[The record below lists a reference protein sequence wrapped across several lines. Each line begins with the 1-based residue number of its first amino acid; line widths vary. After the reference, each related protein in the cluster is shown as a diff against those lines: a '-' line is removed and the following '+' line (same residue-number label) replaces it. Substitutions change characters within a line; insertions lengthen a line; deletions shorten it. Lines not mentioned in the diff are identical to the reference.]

1 MSHLDPLAAFFIAT
15 ETQRSPWHA
24 MGCEIFEL
32 PRGGKSRFI
41 ANLIEDLR
49 SQSPVF
55 PFDSAVDSS
64 RLWPRWKRVDVDMA
78 FHVRHQVLPA
88 PGTDSELVEAL
99 GHYYS
104 GLLDRNAPLWECCIF
119 EGLSD
124 NRFAIAYKLH
134 HSLMD
139 GQGGMKVF
147 LNALNLRKSDRKARA
162 LWADNDDNTVVS
174 VKGSGKSD
182 RSRPGLA
189 ATLFKQVAGL
199 PQQLL
204 EASRSKDL
212 ADLRLFQAPRTPM
225 NHPQESSARRFG
237 YCDLSL
243 PELKAIAQREGV
255 TVNDI
260 LLYGVDCAVHR
271 NFRERKFSLREPLVC
286 GMPVST
292 RTEGS
297 SEGGNQAGLLA
308 VKLGASRGKPL
319 TRLQQIHASTQR
331 AKGNI
336 KALPNGLIAGY
347 GAVVLGMPLLLSQVP
362 GLAESLPIVNMG
374 ISNISPPRGSNYIGK
389 KLYRKG
395 ARLLGLYTQ
404 PILPP
409 AVLLNV
415 TITSIE
421 DRLCLGIGST
431 REAIDDPM
439 KLGEYIV
446 EAIGQLTETS
456 DKDK

>member
-1 MSHLDPLAAFFIAT
+1 MSYMDPLAAFFVAT

-24 MGCEIFEL
+24 MACEIFEL
-32 PRGGKSRFI
+32 PSGAKGRFI

-49 SQSPVF
+49 NDSPVF
-55 PFDSAVDSS
+55 PFDRAIDSS
-64 RLWPRWKRVDVDMA
+64 RVWPRWKRVEVDMA

-147 LNALNLRKSDRKARA
+147 LNAFNLRKSDRKARA
-162 LWADNDDNTVVS
+162 LWADNSDNTVVPVNRS
-174 VKGSGKSD
+174 KKSGSTQRGIGNK
-182 RSRPGLA
+182 
-189 ATLFKQVAGL
+189 LFQQVTGL
-199 PQQLL
+199 PKQIL
-204 EASRSKDL
+204 EASRSKAL
-212 ADLRLFQAPRTPM
+212 GDLRLFQAPRTPM

-243 PELKAIAQREGV
+243 PELKAIARREGV

-260 LLYGVDCAVHR
+260 LLYGVDCAVQR
-271 NFRERKFSLREPLVC
+271 NFRDRKFSLREPLVC
-286 GMPVST
+286 AMPVST
-292 RTEGS
+292 RTEDS
-297 SEGGNQAGLLA
+297 TEGGNQAGLLA
-308 VKLGASRGKPL
+308 VKLGASHGKPL
-319 TRLQQIHASTQR
+319 TRLQQIHTSTQR
-331 AKGNI
+331 AKDNVR
-336 KALPNGLIAGY
+336 ALPNGLVAGY
-347 GAVVLGMPLLLSQVP
+347 GAVVMGMPLLLSQIP
-362 GLAESLPIVNMG
+362 GLAQSLPIVNMG
-374 ISNISPPRGSNYIGK
+374 ISNITPPRGSNYLGK

-395 ARLLGLYTQ
+395 ARLLGMYTQ

-415 TITSIE
+415 TTTSVE

-446 EAIGQLTETS
+446 EAISQLADISAEN
-456 DKDK
+456 K

>member
-162 LWADNDDNTVVS
+162 LWADNDDNTVIS

-204 EASRSKDL
+204 EASRSKGL
-212 ADLRLFQAPRTPM
+212 TDLRLFQAPRTPM

-243 PELKAIAQREGV
+243 PELKAIAKREGV

-292 RTEGS
+292 RTEDS

-319 TRLQQIHASTQR
+319 ARLQQIHASTQR
-331 AKGNI
+331 AKNNV

-415 TITSIE
+415 TITTIE

>member
-104 GLLDRNAPLWECCIF
+104 GLLDRNAPLWECCVF

-162 LWADNDDNTVVS
+162 LWADNGDNTVAS
-174 VKGSGKSD
+174 VKDSGKSD

-189 ATLFKQVAGL
+189 ATLFKQVAGM
-199 PQQLL
+199 PRQLL
-204 EASRSKDL
+204 EASRSKSL

-292 RTEGS
+292 RTEDS

-319 TRLQQIHASTQR
+319 ARLQQIHTSTLR
-331 AKGNI
+331 AKDNI
-336 KALPNGLIAGY
+336 RVLPNGLIAGY
-347 GAVVLGMPLLLSQVP
+347 GAVIMGMPLLLSQVP